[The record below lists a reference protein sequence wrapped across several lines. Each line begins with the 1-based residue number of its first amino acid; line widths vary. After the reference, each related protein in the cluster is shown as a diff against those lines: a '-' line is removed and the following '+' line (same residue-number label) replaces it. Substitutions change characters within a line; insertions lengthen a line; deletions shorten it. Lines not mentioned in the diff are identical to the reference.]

1 MSSLIAEANL
11 SPHDTYVLA
20 RALVGLDW
28 HDLPCSPLTR
38 LILSHVDISVPD
50 DLAALRRLL
59 GPEGLRVILS
69 VDPETPLPEDYRQR
83 SSDVNTVPD
92 LPESARL
99 TPEQQEQAAGVG
111 RWLDDYVA
119 WASTAANETPLRF
132 HEGAG
137 LWLGALAI
145 GRRLYVHTPWR
156 QRVFPNLYIMSVAV
170 STYYRKSAG
179 LNLAHDLARAA
190 MPHMILPQPGSP
202 EAFMSML
209 GGVLPP
215 NFEDIPARD
224 RERLVKGNR
233 YAAQRGIL
241 RDELSALFKS
251 FGRDYMSGMK
261 ELLMQLYDCPDYLDS
276 NTNNR
281 GLVVIRDAA
290 LSILGAATP
299 AELSVALSHNDWHNG
314 TLARFVLLTPEPD
327 YAERIAARDTTMP
340 QDLVRLLRQL
350 HETLPAPPEP
360 QAIDDRQSALE
371 PWSLVATELWEPL
384 NAYERALRDMTAPT
398 SSLDDRLRTVYGRL
412 HVQALKVAIILA
424 ALDWIAPGERRQ
436 GKPVV
441 RAAHWYRA
449 QQIVETWRASAH
461 RLLHDLGESEEAR
474 LETRILKLLSSN
486 TSGLSV
492 RDIYRALRSPRKPV
506 MEALK
511 ALEQDGQVEQHYTR
525 SGQHGPKAE
534 CYRLVGIEGA

>member
-1 MSSLIAEANL
+1 MPSLLSEVHL

-28 HDLPCSPLTR
+28 RDLPCSPLTR
-38 LILSHVDISVPD
+38 LILSHVDLSSPD

-59 GPEGLRVILS
+59 GPEGLRAILS
-69 VDPETPLPEDYRQR
+69 VDPETPLPEDYRSR
-83 SSDVNTVPD
+83 SGDVNTVPD

-145 GRRLYVHTPWR
+145 SRRLYVHTPWR

-190 MPHMILPQPGSP
+190 MPHLILPQPGSP

-215 NFEDIPARD
+215 NFDEIPARD

-290 LSILGAATP
+290 LSILGQP
-299 AELSVALSHNDWHNG
+299 
-314 TLARFVLLTPEPD
+314 
-327 YAERIAARDTTMP
+327 
-340 QDLVRLLRQL
+340 LRRNC
-350 HETLPAPPEP
+350 PS
-360 QAIDDRQSALE
+360 RSALTTGTTGR
-371 PWSLVATELWEPL
+371 W
-384 NAYERALRDMTAPT
+384 RALCCSRR
-398 SSLDDRLRTVYGRL
+398 SRTTR
-412 HVQALKVAIILA
+412 
-424 ALDWIAPGERRQ
+424 
-436 GKPVV
+436 
-441 RAAHWYRA
+441 
-449 QQIVETWRASAH
+449 SA
-461 RLLHDLGESEEAR
+461 
-474 LETRILKLLSSN
+474 
-486 TSGLSV
+486 
-492 RDIYRALRSPRKPV
+492 SPRATRPCHRTWC
-506 MEALK
+506 ACC
-511 ALEQDGQVEQHYTR
+511 ASYTR
-525 SGQHGPKAE
+525 RCPRRRNGRPSTTDSPLSNPGRWWRRKSGNP
-534 CYRLVGIEGA
+534 

>member
-1 MSSLIAEANL
+1 MISSSSDVTL
-11 SPHDTYVLA
+11 SPSDSYVLA
-20 RALVGLDW
+20 RAFVGLDW
-28 HDLPCSPLTR
+28 QDLPCSPLAR
-38 LILSHVDISVPD
+38 LLLSNV
-50 DLAALRRLL
+50 DLAVPEDLNSLRRVL
-59 GPEGLRVILS
+59 GIGGLQAVFAM
-69 VDPETPLPEDYRQR
+69 DPNAPPPDAARLRAA
-83 SSDVNTVPD
+83 DVNTVPD
-92 LPESARL
+92 LPAEAQLSPA
-99 TPEQQEQAAGVG
+99 QQQDATEVG
-111 RWLDDYVA
+111 QWLDAYTA
-119 WASTAANETPLRF
+119 WASRAANETPVRF

-137 LWLGALAI
+137 LWLAALAI

-156 QRVFPNLYIMSVAV
+156 QRVFPNLYLMTVAV

-179 LNLAHDLARAA
+179 LNLANDVARAA

-224 RERLVKGNR
+224 RERLVQGNR

-299 AELSVALSHNDWHNG
+299 AELSTSLTPNDWYNG

-327 YAERIAARDTTMP
+327 YAERPAAADTALP
-340 QDLVRLLRQL
+340 DGLVQLLRRL
-350 HETLPAPPEP
+350 HEALPAPAGPE
-360 QAIDDRQSALE
+360 AIGDRQPVVE
-371 PWSLVATELWEPL
+371 PWSLAATELWEPL
-384 NAYERALRDMTAPT
+384 HRYEQALRQMTAPAAA
-398 SSLDDRLRTVYGRL
+398 LDDRLRTVYGRL

-424 ALDWIAPGERRQ
+424 ALDWMALGEQ
-436 GKPVV
+436 HDSKPVV

-461 RLLHDLGESEEAR
+461 RLLHDLGDSEEAR
-474 LETRILKLLSSN
+474 LETRVLKLLSSN
-486 TSGLSV
+486 ARGLSV

-506 MEALK
+506 IEALK
-511 ALEQDGQVEQHYTR
+511 ALEQDGQVVPELVQTGER
-525 SGQHGPKAE
+525 GRPSE
-534 CYRLVGIEGA
+534 RYRLVG

>member
-1 MSSLIAEANL
+1 MTDEHPPEVTL
-11 SPHDTYVLA
+11 SAQDTYVLA
-20 RALVGLDW
+20 RALVGLNW
-28 HDLPCSPLTR
+28 YDLPCSPLTR
-38 LILSHVDISVPD
+38 LILSNADMAVPD
-50 DLAALRRLL
+50 DVNVLRRFL
-59 GPEGLRVILS
+59 GPEGLNAIIKVNPNGPAPVTHL
-69 VDPETPLPEDYRQR
+69 R
-83 SSDVNTVPD
+83 SGDVNTVPA
-92 LPESARL
+92 LPPSAHL
-99 TPEQQEQAAGVG
+99 TSEQTAQAAGVG
-111 RWLDDYVA
+111 QWLDQYVA

-137 LWLGALAI
+137 LWLAALAI
-145 GRRLYVHTPWR
+145 GRRLFIHTPWR

-179 LNLAHDLARAA
+179 LNLANDMARAA

-215 NFEDIPARD
+215 NFEDIPVRD

-299 AELSVALSHNDWHNG
+299 AELSVSLSQGDWHNG

-327 YAERIAARDTTMP
+327 YAERAAARDTSMP
-340 QDLVRLLRQL
+340 PDLVRRLRQL

-360 QAIDDRQSALE
+360 QAIGDRQPTFE
-371 PWSLVATELWEPL
+371 PWSLVATELWEPMH
-384 NAYERALRDMTAPT
+384 AYERALREMTAPN
-398 SSLDDRLRTVYGRL
+398 SPLDDRLRTVYGRL

-424 ALDWIAPGERRQ
+424 ALDWIALGERRQ
-436 GKPVV
+436 NSPVV

-449 QQIVETWRASAH
+449 QQIVETWRVSAH
-461 RLLHDLGESEEAR
+461 RLLHDLGESEESR
-474 LETRILKLLSSN
+474 LEMRIIRLLSGN
-486 TSGLSV
+486 PNGLSV

-511 ALEQDGQVEQHYTR
+511 ALELDGRVEQDFVR
-525 SGQHGPKAE
+525 NGQQGRKAE
-534 CYRLVGIEGA
+534 TYRLIG

>member
-1 MSSLIAEANL
+1 MHSPLSEVNL

-20 RALVGLDW
+20 RVLVGLEW
-28 HDLPCSPLTR
+28 RDLPCSPLTR
-38 LILSHVDISVPD
+38 LLLSHVNISVPD

-69 VDPETPLPEDYRQR
+69 IDPEVPLPEDYQQR

-92 LPESARL
+92 LPESACL
-99 TPEQQEQAAGVG
+99 TPDQQEQATGVG
-111 RWLDDYVA
+111 QWLDRYVA

-137 LWLGALAI
+137 LWLAALAI
-145 GRRLYVHTPWR
+145 GRRLFIHTPWR

-179 LNLAHDLARAA
+179 LNLANDVARAA

-215 NFEDIPARD
+215 NFEDIAYRD

-299 AELSVALSHNDWHNG
+299 AELSVSLSHNDWHNG

-327 YAERIAARDTTMP
+327 YSERIAARDTTMP

-360 QAIDDRQSALE
+360 QAIGDKQPAIE
-371 PWSLVATELWEPL
+371 PWSLVASELWEPL
-384 NAYERALRDMTAPT
+384 HAYERVLREMTAP
-398 SSLDDRLRTVYGRL
+398 SSPLDDRLRTVYGRL
-412 HVQALKVAIILA
+412 HVQALKVSIILA
-424 ALDWIAPGERRQ
+424 ALDWITLGERRQ
-436 GKPVV
+436 HKPVV

-486 TSGLSV
+486 SNGLSV
-492 RDIYRALRSPRKPV
+492 RDVYRALRSPRKPV

-511 ALEQDGQVEQHYTR
+511 ALEQDGQVVPEIIQ
-525 SGQHGPKAE
+525 SGDRGRPSE
-534 CYRLVGIEGA
+534 RYRLV

>member
-1 MSSLIAEANL
+1 MHASVSDINL

-20 RALVGLDW
+20 RALVGLEW

-38 LILSHVDISVPD
+38 LILSNVDMAVPD
-50 DLAALRRLL
+50 DVNVLRRFL
-59 GPEGLRVILS
+59 GPDGLHAILS
-69 VDPETPLPEDYRQR
+69 VDPNSPPPDTYRQR

-92 LPESARL
+92 LPESACL
-99 TPEQQEQAAGVG
+99 TPEQQRQAADVG
-111 RWLDDYVA
+111 QWLDQYVA

-137 LWLGALAI
+137 LWLAALAI
-145 GRRLYVHTPWR
+145 GRRLFIHTPWR

-179 LNLAHDLARAA
+179 LNLANDVARAA

-215 NFEDIPARD
+215 NFDDIAARD

-299 AELSVALSHNDWHNG
+299 AELSVSLSQGDWHNG

-327 YAERIAARDTTMP
+327 YAERAAARDTAMP
-340 QDLVRLLRQL
+340 PDLVRVLRQL

-360 QAIDDRQSALE
+360 QAIGDKQPAIE
-371 PWSLVATELWEPL
+371 PWSLVASELWEPMH
-384 NAYERALRDMTAPT
+384 AYERALREMTAPN
-398 SSLDDRLRTVYGRL
+398 SPLDDRLRTVYGRL
-412 HVQALKVAIILA
+412 HVQALKVSIILA
-424 ALDWIAPGERRQ
+424 ALDWIALGERRKS
-436 GKPVV
+436 KPVV

-449 QQIVETWRASAH
+449 QQIVETWRTSAH
-461 RLLHDLGESEEAR
+461 RLLHDLGESEESR
-474 LETRILKLLSSN
+474 LETRIIKLLSSN
-486 TSGLSV
+486 TNGLSV

-525 SGQHGPKAE
+525 NGQHGPKAE
-534 CYRLVGIEGA
+534 CYRLVRLEGP